1 MNVGDPGHYVVTH
14 KLCQV
19 ELGCDNIVVAEW
31 LAVTLQYLGLSTQ
44 SSSIGNRYFLTI
56 RISNHCHISSHH
68 ILSYQLK
75 LLRKTQKIM
84 LWNMKWREKYF
95 SEEFFLNLLL
105 LTKNKTP
112 SHNHNKPKYSTK
124 SNLGSSNYA
133 CGLYSSS
140 LHTLLSHDYS
150 FIMTNMGLTLNFSNN
165 NHIFSKC

>member
-1 MNVGDPGHYVVTH
+1 
-14 KLCQV
+14 
-19 ELGCDNIVVAEW
+19 
-31 LAVTLQYLGLSTQ
+31 
-44 SSSIGNRYFLTI
+44 
-56 RISNHCHISSHH
+56 
-68 ILSYQLK
+68 
-75 LLRKTQKIM
+75 M

-95 SEEFFLNLLL
+95 SEEFVLNLLL